1 MKDNKFQYVK
11 AGLSVAVL
19 SFLGTVAISVV
30 APQPVYQGE
39 GEKLLAYNKAK
50 SIGKAIASRIE
61 NKSIDQGNKGS
72 RVPAS
77 AEGVDAQGFMGTDD
91 EGRPYHYSV
100 LQTSAG
106 VARIVVRSGGPSGQ
120 VEYVEE
126 GGSEVQL
133 PVAQETR
140 SLSGSQN
147 Q

>member
-11 AGLSVAVL
+11 AAVSIAIL
-19 SFLGTVAISVV
+19 SFLGTVAISIV
-30 APQPVYQGE
+30 APQPVQTGE
-39 GEKLLAYNKAK
+39 AEKLMAYNKAK

-61 NKSIDQGNKGS
+61 AKSLTKENPRS
-72 RVPAS
+72 PAS
-77 AEGVDAQGFMGTDD
+77 ADGVDAQGFMGTDD

-106 VARIVVRSGGPSGQ
+106 VARIVVRSGGPKGH

-126 GGSEVQL
+126 GGSEVQS
-133 PVAQETR
+133 PVYQQTG
-140 SLSGSQN
+140 SLAGSNN

>member
-11 AGLSVAVL
+11 ATVSVAIL
-19 SFLGTVAISVV
+19 SFLGTIAISIV
-30 APQPVYQGE
+30 APQPVQTGE
-39 GEKLLAYNKAK
+39 AEKLMTYNKAK

-61 NKSIDQGNKGS
+61 TKSLIKGES

-77 AEGVDAQGFMGTDD
+77 ADGVDAQGFMGTDD

-106 VARIVVRSGGPSGQ
+106 VARVVVRSGGPSGQ

-126 GGSEVQL
+126 GGSEVQ
-133 PVAQETR
+133 PIHDQQTR
-140 SLSGSQN
+140 SLSGSHHQ
-147 Q
+147 

>member
-11 AGLSVAVL
+11 AAISVAIL
-19 SFLGTVAISVV
+19 SFLGTVAISIV
-30 APQPVYQGE
+30 APQPVQTGE
-39 GEKLLAYNKAK
+39 AEKLMAYNKAK

-61 NKSIDQGNKGS
+61 SKSLTKGNG

-106 VARIVVRSGGPSGQ
+106 VARVVVRSGGPSGQ

-133 PVAQETR
+133 PSFQQAG
-140 SLSGSQN
+140 SLSRSNN